1 MKHLLFLFFCFTLL
15 NLSGQEGVL
24 KLDLRK
30 LAVRPQKFV
39 TVEKQSG
46 GLVAKFPSRTSGN
59 TTPGFSFDLPEDY
72 SPYSVFIVKAALA
85 DGSAKAVSIRLDDKE
100 NKRTFQGF
108 KVMGKEPVEYRIP
121 LKKVNKG
128 KMKSG
133 IIYLSNPADESAF
146 MISEIKLSK

>member
-39 TVEKQSG
+39 TVEKQNG

-59 TTPGFSFDLPEDY
+59 TTPGFSFDLPEDC

-85 DGSAKAVSIRLDDKE
+85 DRIGNLHLLGRLA
-100 NKRTFQGF
+100 
-108 KVMGKEPVEYRIP
+108 EYKYYNMDAIAARA
-121 LKKVNKG
+121 LE
-128 KMKSG
+128 
-133 IIYLSNPADESAF
+133 LSDT
-146 MISEIKLSK
+146 L

>member
-1 MKHLLFLFFCFTLL
+1 MKHLLFLIFCFTFL

-39 TVEKQSG
+39 TVEKQNG

-59 TTPGFSFDLPEDY
+59 TTPGFSFDLPEDC

-108 KVMGKEPVEYRIP
+108 KVTGKEPVEYRIP